1 MKECEA
7 FSRGIVQRLPRIA
20 PKKAPKRV
28 PRVGFVIRSKG
39 RVLLARRVESGLFGG
54 MWEPPHIDEAL
65 AGDLLGGDEVLLG
78 TLTHVLS
85 HRRIEMTV
93 YGGRGVSGLVP
104 ALRARLGEYDRI
116 SWVALGELDG
126 RPLTSLARKVLALGT
141 ANPGRAAEPPGN
153 CRGRSARA
161 I

>member
-1 MKECEA
+1 V
-7 FSRGIVQRLPRIA
+7 R
-20 PKKAPKRV
+20 
-28 PRVGFVIRSKG
+28 RVGFVIRSKG

-65 AGDLLGGDEVLLG
+65 AEDLLGGDEVLLG
-78 TLTHVLS
+78 TVTHVLS

-104 ALRARLGEYDRI
+104 GLRARLGEYDRI
-116 SWVALGELDG
+116 SWVALGDVDA
-126 RPLTSLARKVLALGT
+126 RPLTSLARQVLAVGSVHPDH
-141 ANPGRAAEPPGN
+141 ADGPPGN